1 MKISIIQTDVSYKNK
16 HENINRVT
24 DLLATAKLIG
34 DVVLLPELFSTGYIF
49 NEASEIHEL
58 SENYGDSETIE
69 SLHLLAKKYNT
80 LIVAGVA
87 ESIGGEYFNT
97 VAVVDGNGL
106 KTKYRKISQTTID
119 KQYFSRGQEL
129 ITFEHQG
136 ITFGIAICF
145 DLWFPEITRKYS
157 ELGVDVLLHPSN
169 FGGEQSLQISRARA
183 IENSM
188 YVVTCNRVGADITKT
203 LTGKYRGCS
212 QVCSPS
218 GNYLLRLG
226 DEHTL
231 ATIEIDV
238 DVTSQKQV
246 IEVSL
251 REERS
256 VISNLINHTV

>member
-24 DLLATAKLIG
+24 DLLATAKSIG

-49 NEASEIHEL
+49 NEASEIHGL
-58 SENYGDSETIE
+58 SEKYADSETIE
-69 SLHLLAKKYNT
+69 SLRLLAKKFNT

-87 ESIGGEYFNT
+87 ESTGDEYFNT
-97 VAVVDGNGL
+97 VAVVDENGL
-106 KTKYRKISQTTID
+106 KAKYRKISQTNID
-119 KQYFSRGQEL
+119 RQYFSRGQEL

-136 ITFGIAICF
+136 IKFGIAICF
-145 DLWFPEITRKYS
+145 DLWFPEIIRKYS
-157 ELGVDVLLHPSN
+157 KLGVDVLLHPSN

-188 YVVTCNRVGADITKT
+188 YVVTCNRVGSDITKA

-212 QVCSPS
+212 QICSPS
-218 GNYLLRLG
+218 GHYLLRLG

-231 ATIEIDV
+231 ATVEIDV
-238 DVTSQKQV
+238 DVAAPKQV
-246 IEVSL
+246 IEVAL
-251 REERS
+251 DEERS
-256 VISNLINHTV
+256 VISNLLEHTV